1 MLWYE
6 PMARVLL
13 ALVLG
18 SLIGFERQYHQRAA
32 GLRTNALVATG
43 SALFVMVSLMT
54 PGERSPTRVAAQVAS
69 GMGFLGG
76 GVILR
81 EGFTVRGLNTAA
93 TLWCAAAIGSL
104 VGCGLYAVSAFGALA
119 VVIANLGLRPIA
131 LLINAQPN
139 HMTEIDLKY
148 ECVFICAAEE
158 ESALRGA
165 LVEQLS
171 KRPLR
176 LHELAGEREGDGNVS
191 LRAIIYSHG
200 HSGDLTIEQIVGQIA
215 QNPRVTAARWSVV
228 ERQNDTV

>member
-6 PMARVLL
+6 PMARVTL

-18 SLIGFERQYHQRAA
+18 SVIGFERQYHQRAA

-54 PGERSPTRVAAQVAS
+54 AGERSPTRVAAQVAS

-104 VGCGLYAVSAFGALA
+104 VGCGLYLVSAFGALA

-148 ECVFICAAEE
+148 ECVFICAPEE

-165 LVEQLS
+165 LVDQVS
-171 KRPLR
+171 KRLLR
-176 LHELAGEREGDGNVS
+176 LHELAGKREGNGDIC
-191 LRAIIYSHG
+191 LRATIYSNGHG
-200 HSGDLTIEQIVGQIA
+200 GDLPIEQIVGQIA
-215 QNPRVTAARWSVV
+215 QNPRVRAAKWSVA
-228 ERQNDTV
+228 ERHNDTV